1 MSQVHSQLAEQ
12 LAEQLSP
19 KWRILLADLLGDS
32 RFLEL
37 SAGLQAERQAATVY
51 PPEGQVFAAFEQTDP
66 AQVSVVILGQ
76 DPYHGPG
83 QAHGLSF
90 SVPQGV
96 SLPPSLRNIY
106 KELSSDLGVAAPTS
120 GELTVWARQGVLL
133 LNSLLTVRDGNPLSH
148 RELGWEWFTDGVI
161 ERLSQ
166 LNEAIV
172 FILWGAPAQKKR
184 RLIAPHQP
192 VLCAPHPSPL
202 SAHRGF
208 FGSRPFSQANELL
221 VAAGKKPI
229 AWNRL
234 D

>member
-1 MSQVHSQLAEQ
+1 MSQVHSR

-19 KWRILLADLLGDS
+19 QWRSLLAELLADS

-37 SAGLQAERQAATVY
+37 SAGLQAEREAATVY
-51 PPEGQVFAAFEQTDP
+51 PPEEQVFAAFEQTDL
-66 AQVSVVILGQ
+66 AEVRVVILGQ

-96 SLPPSLRNIY
+96 PLPPSLRNIY
-106 KELSSDLGVAAPTS
+106 KELSSDLGVAVPKS
-120 GELTVWARQGVLL
+120 GELTAWAEQGVLL
-133 LNSLLTVRDGNPLSH
+133 LNSLLTVRDGSPLSH

-161 ERLSQ
+161 ERLSKRDQ
-166 LNEAIV
+166 AIV

-184 RLIAPHQP
+184 RLIAQHQP
-192 VLCAPHPSPL
+192 VLCSAHPSPL
-202 SAHRGF
+202 SSHRGF

-221 VAAGKKPI
+221 VAAGRKPI
-229 AWNRL
+229 VWNRL

>member
-12 LAEQLSP
+12 LNPQ
-19 KWRILLADLLGDS
+19 WRSLIADLLTDS

-37 SAGLQAERQAATVY
+37 SARLQAERQAATVY
-51 PPEGQVFAAFEQTDP
+51 PPEEQVFAAFERTGL
-66 AQVSVVILGQ
+66 AAVRVVILGQ

-90 SVPQGV
+90 SVLRGV
-96 SLPPSLRNIY
+96 PLPPSLRNIY
-106 KELSSDLGVAAPTS
+106 KELSSDLGVEVPTS
-120 GELTVWARQGVLL
+120 GELTAWAEQGVLL
-133 LNSLLTVRDGNPLSH
+133 LNSLLTVRDGSPLSH
-148 RELGWEWFTDGVI
+148 RDLGWEWFTDGVI

-166 LNEAIV
+166 REEAIV

-184 RLIAPHQP
+184 RLIASHQP

-221 VAAGKKPI
+221 VAAGRQPI

-234 D
+234 G

>member
-1 MSQVHSQLAEQ
+1 MSQVLTP

-19 KWRILLADLLGDS
+19 EWRNLLAELITAP
-32 RFLEL
+32 RFSEL
-37 SAGLQAERQAATVY
+37 SAALQAERKIAKVY
-51 PPEGQVFAAFEQTDP
+51 PPEGEVFRAFEQTAP
-66 AQVSVVILGQ
+66 TEVRVVILGQ

-90 SVPQGV
+90 SVPRNV
-96 SLPPSLRNIY
+96 PLPPSLRNIY
-106 KELSSDLGVAAPTS
+106 KEMASDLGVVAPNS
-120 GELTVWARQGVLL
+120 GDLTAWARQGVLL

-161 ERLSQ
+161 EKLSKFDA
-166 LNEAIV
+166 AIV

-208 FGSRPFSQANELL
+208 FGSRPFSQSNQLL
-221 VAAGKKPI
+221 VAAGRKPI
-229 AWNRL
+229 VWNQL